1 MFQRVGAD
9 QGKGVLLAWVCIFA
23 LSFAFRQPRKK
34 HQWMRIPVFS
44 FLLWMV
50 AVPLESQRLQSPF
63 EANNNYTGRYDEI
76 MAYYRELAQK
86 HSLVKLVEAG
96 PSDVSSFPLNTVIL
110 SGRKQFTPEKVR
122 KAGKAVLMINGGIH
136 PGEADGIEAAM
147 LFARDLVTDPRL
159 VALLDRIAVVIIP
172 VYNVGGSLLRN
183 STTRVNQ
190 NGPEVYGF
198 RGNAQYLDL
207 NRDFIKC
214 DSRNALSFSE
224 LFRYWDPD
232 VLLETHTT
240 DGADFPYVLTLIASQ
255 RHKLQT
261 ELGNYFY
268 KRLLPQLYRTVSEQ
282 RIEMIPY
289 VHSAGDPATGIYDFM
304 DFPRYSTGYAAL
316 FHCMGIMA
324 ESHMLKP
331 FAARVSAQRLL
342 MTKLS
347 EALAGQASDVIAVRA
362 EARQAA
368 IQKKVHDIRWQIDT
382 SFADSLLYTGYELGR
397 KISSVTGFERYYFD
411 HSKPYTKRIP
421 YYNTCRPV
429 SSVEVPECYVVPG
442 AYGDVIERLR
452 ANGIRMRR
460 LGRDSLIEAEFY
472 RIGDLRSA
480 AKPYEGHFPHRNF
493 SLERVKTHR
502 QYFKGDYLIPV
513 RQDAIRYVVE
523 TLEPDAHDSFF
534 RWNFFDAILER
545 KEYFSDFLFEEIAGS
560 ILDNDPVLKAD
571 FQDRRTKDPAFASNP
586 HAMLEFIYSRSKYA
600 EPGYMLYP
608 VARCFPP
615 D

>member
-1 MFQRVGAD
+1 MFKRAGA
-9 QGKGVLLAWVCIFA
+9 GLPVPSAGEWFFA
-23 LSFAFRQPRKK
+23 LSFVIRQTRKN
-34 HQWMRIPVFS
+34 HLWMRIFIFS
-44 FLLWMV
+44 LLLSMV
-50 AVPLESQRLQSPF
+50 AETLESQRLQTPF
-63 EANNNYTGRYDEI
+63 ERNNNYTGRYDEV
-76 MAYYRELAQK
+76 MVFYRELARK
-86 HSLVKLVEAG
+86 HANVKLVEAG
-96 PSDVSSFPLNTVIL
+96 PSDVPSFPLSTVIL
-110 SGRKQFTPEKVR
+110 SSRKQFTPEKVR
-122 KAGKAVLMINGGIH
+122 KAGKAVLLINGGIH

-147 LFARDLVTDPRL
+147 LFARDMVTDPRL
-159 VALLDRIAVVIIP
+159 VALLDRITVVILP

-183 STTRVNQ
+183 GTTRVNQ
-190 NGPEVYGF
+190 NGPDDYGF

-240 DGADFPYVLTLIASQ
+240 DGADYPYVLTLIASQ

-282 RIEMIPY
+282 RLEMIPY
-289 VHSAGDPATGIYDFM
+289 VHSAGDPATGIYDFL
-304 DFPRYSTGYAAL
+304 DYPRYSTGYAAL

-347 EALAGQASDVIAVRA
+347 ETLAGQASDVIAVRR

-368 IQKKVHDIRWQIDT
+368 VQRKVHDIRWQLDT
-382 SFADSLLYTGYELGR
+382 AFVDSLVFSGYELGR
-397 KISSVTGFERYYFD
+397 KSSSVTGFERYYFD
-411 HSKPYTKRIP
+411 HSKPYTKKVP
-421 YYNTCRPV
+421 YYNTSRPV
-429 SSVEVPECYVVPG
+429 SSVEVPEYYVVPG
-442 AYGDVIERLR
+442 VYEAVIERLR

-460 LGRDSLIEAEFY
+460 LESDSLIEAEYY
-472 RIGDLRSA
+472 RIGALRSA
-480 AKPYEGHFPHRNF
+480 VKPYEGHFPHREF
-493 SLERVKTHR
+493 ALERVKGQR
-502 QYFKGDYLIPV
+502 PYFKGDYLIPV

-534 RWNFFDAILER
+534 RWNFFDGILQR
-545 KEYFSDFLFEEIAGS
+545 KEYFSDFLFEEIAGA
-560 ILDNDPVLKAD
+560 ILDKDPALKAD
-571 FQDRRTKDPAFASNP
+571 FQIRKAREPAFAADP

-608 VARCFPP
+608 IARCFPQ